1 MSNTWDQTQFDA
13 VLAQELQ
20 HTKRTFSEA
29 LNTHAYFIAR
39 KALWHTKKAD
49 RATVEAELTARPNYA
64 AADSLA
70 EAILIAR
77 YNAQGGWPGSGAEFE
92 RAIRKLVSGRLRS
105 IAFLK
110 SGWIPAIRILETFSV
125 SKSGA
130 APRDT
135 EARVYGQEKGS
146 AYPAVDGE
154 QMTARIVNDAISKA
168 DEGGKALAKY
178 GGAGLDLAFYSETA
192 SMKDYIEKKLADQ
205 FNKANE
211 KLG

>member
-1 MSNTWDQTQFDA
+1 MSDTWDQSQFDA
-13 VLAQELQ
+13 LLAEELK

-39 KALWHTKKAD
+39 KALWHTRKAD
-49 RATVEAELTARPNYA
+49 KSAVQTQLTARPQYA
-64 AADSLA
+64 QADSLA

-92 RAIRKLVSGRLRS
+92 RAVRRLVSGRLRS

-110 SGWIPAIRILETFSV
+110 SGWIPAIRILETFTT

-130 APRDT
+130 APRDS

-146 AYPAVDGE
+146 AQPAVDGE
-154 QMTARIVNDAISKA
+154 QMTARIVNEAVAKG
-168 DEGGKALAKY
+168 DEGGRALAKF
-178 GGAGLDLAFYSETA
+178 GGDGLDLAFYDEA
-192 SMKDYIEKKLADQ
+192 GRMKDYIEKKLADQ
-205 FNKANE
+205 FAKANE
-211 KLG
+211 KL